1 MYIVWLVALVL
12 GSAFAI
18 SGGQGFQRKLLNL
31 AIIVGCMGVGFG
43 IGYALGLGSQ
53 NLGSVQGEGW
63 PVAIML
69 GIVGAL
75 GCVKLNSSRAK

>member
-12 GSAFAI
+12 GSAFAV
-18 SGGQGFQRKLLNL
+18 SGGQGWQRKLLNL

>member
-1 MYIVWLVALVL
+1 MS
-12 GSAFAI
+12 GFAI
-18 SGGQGFQRKLLNL
+18 SGGQGWQRKLLNL

-43 IGYALGLGSQ
+43 IGYAFGLGTQ

-75 GCVKLNSSRAK
+75 GCVKLNSWRAK